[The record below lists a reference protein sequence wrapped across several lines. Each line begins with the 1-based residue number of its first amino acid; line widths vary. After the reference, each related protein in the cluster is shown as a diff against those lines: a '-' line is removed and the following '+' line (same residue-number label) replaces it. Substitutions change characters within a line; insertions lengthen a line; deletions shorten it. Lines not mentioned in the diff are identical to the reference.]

1 MHLCT
6 MRVSASGAAAE
17 QASGSNRCTTK
28 KCCQLQ
34 RELGASYRPLIK
46 LPKDQSLEK
55 GVQVMRQ
62 ASIGTCHPPVPP
74 DAQGEAAC
82 CSIFLVDLH
91 LGICPAECNIRGNL
105 TT

>member
-1 MHLCT
+1 MYLST

-46 LPKDQSLEK
+46 LPKDQSLAK
-55 GVQVMRQ
+55 GLQVMCQ
-62 ASIGTCHPPVPP
+62 ASTGHAILLRLLTRRERLP
-74 DAQGEAAC
+74 AAVSSC
-82 CSIFLVDLH
+82 
-91 LGICPAECNIRGNL
+91 
-105 TT
+105 